1 MSGHLRF
8 GIAAYLLVA
17 AFSTPAASNPL
28 TDLRT
33 PNPPPEA
40 APPAP
45 APAAQDSCASRPG
58 PAAPGGHWVYRYDGH
73 RKCWFQAEGGGAVSK
88 RAAHVTRRHAAA
100 SDDNESEPAK
110 KPVEDARA
118 EMVKAAPAET
128 PQAPPAEPTL
138 RIVHTV
144 PVRMADAEAQV
155 PPPPARDSQVVN
167 QQAADQQAVDQQ
179 AVNQQAAAQP
189 TPNQGAP
196 RHVDVEKLLAD
207 APAASGD
214 AASAAAAMPIAD
226 PGASTGG
233 AGEWIS
239 PWYGA
244 LLIMLGGVALL
255 GASLRR
261 VLWPVRSPNSRADFP
276 DFAYDSRHHP
286 SFHGRIPRAGARR
299 DDLLHYDPQSTA
311 PLAHAARPRRS
322 EAPEPPSREALWEQ
336 GMDALAALGGAAS
349 PEVFRGRRGVGYRG
363 VEE

>member
-28 TDLRT
+28 TDLLT

-144 PVRMADAEAQV
+144 PVRLADAEAQV
-155 PPPPARDSQVVN
+155 PPPPARDSQGVD
-167 QQAADQQAVDQQ
+167 QQAADP
-179 AVNQQAAAQP
+179 QAADQP
-189 TPNQGAP
+189 TPAQGAS

-207 APAASGD
+207 APAASSETAF
-214 AASAAAAMPIAD
+214 AAVATPIAD
-226 PGASTGG
+226 PGASTSG

-261 VLWPVRSPNSRADFP
+261 VFWPARSPDSRTDFP

-286 SFHGRIPRAGARR
+286 SFGRIAPAGARR
-299 DDLLHYDPQSTA
+299 DELLHYDSRSVT
-311 PLAHAARPRRS
+311 PLAHAARARR
-322 EAPEPPSREALWEQ
+322 PEPPGPPSKEALWEQ
-336 GMDALAALGGAAS
+336 GMDALAALGGTAS
-349 PEVFRGRRGVGYRG
+349 PEVFGGRRGVGYRG
-363 VEE
+363 VE